1 MKLNKFC
8 KNGKVDYDD
17 PGLSLYPLLQKKAT
31 QEVNGFQLTETFR
44 CTVIG
49 KEE

>member
-17 PGLSLYPLLQKKAT
+17 LVLSFVPSAAKKAT
-31 QEVNGFQLTETFR
+31 
-44 CTVIG
+44 
-49 KEE
+49 K